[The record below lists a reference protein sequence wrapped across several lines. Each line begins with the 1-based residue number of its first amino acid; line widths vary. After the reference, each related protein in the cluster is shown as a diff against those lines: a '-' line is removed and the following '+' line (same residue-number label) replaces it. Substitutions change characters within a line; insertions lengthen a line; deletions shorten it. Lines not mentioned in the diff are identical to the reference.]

1 MQRPGGVL
9 FAGRLPLHRKII
21 GWRAPGTPVIRCLFD
36 GGHAKSAFLPP
47 LLARPWRVGAT
58 DAMLTFQQIILQL
71 QSYWDAQGCA
81 LLQPYDMEVGAGTSH
96 TATFLRAIGPEPWKA
111 AYVQPSRRPKDGRHG
126 ENPNRLQH
134 YYQFQ
139 VVLKPAP
146 AGILDLYLG
155 SLQALGLDLQRND
168 IRFVEDDWENP
179 TLGAWGLGWEVWL
192 NGMEVTQL
200 TYFQQVGGI
209 DCRPVT
215 GEITYGLERL
225 AMYLQGVD
233 RVYDLT
239 WTEGDARLSYGDV
252 YLQNEVE
259 QSRYNFEHSDADFLF
274 TAFGAHEKQARH
286 LIGQQLALPAY
297 EQVLKAAHS
306 FNLLDARG
314 AISVT
319 ERAAYVARI
328 RNLARA
334 VAQSYYES
342 RERLGFP
349 MAPRAWVEQI
359 QMTNGPQGR
368 LIGASEK

>member
-1 MQRPGGVL
+1 
-9 FAGRLPLHRKII
+9 
-21 GWRAPGTPVIRCLFD
+21 
-36 GGHAKSAFLPP
+36 
-47 LLARPWRVGAT
+47 
-58 DAMLTFQQIILQL
+58 MLTFQQIILKL

-96 TATFLRAIGPEPWKA
+96 TATILRALGPEPWKA
-111 AYVQPSRRPKDGRHG
+111 AYVQPSRRPKDGRYG

-134 YYQFQ
+134 YYQYQ

-146 AGILDLYLG
+146 ANILELYLG
-155 SLQALGLDLQRND
+155 SLEALGFDLKKND

-192 NGMEVTQL
+192 NGMEVTQF

-209 DCRPVT
+209 DCRPIT

-233 RVYDLT
+233 NVYNLT
-239 WTEGDARLSYGDV
+239 WTEGADGTRLTYGDV
-252 YLQNEVE
+252 YKQNEIE
-259 QSRYNFEHSDADFLF
+259 QSTYNFEHSDADFLF
-274 TAFGAHEKQARH
+274 TAFAAHEKQAKH
-286 LIGQQLALPAY
+286 LIEVQLALPAY

-319 ERAAYVARI
+319 ERAAYIGRI

-334 VAQSYYES
+334 VAQSYFES

-349 MAPRAWVEQI
+349 MAPREWVA
-359 QMTNGPQGR
+359 QMAPAMP
-368 LIGASEK
+368 ASPSTKKAA

>member
-1 MQRPGGVL
+1 
-9 FAGRLPLHRKII
+9 
-21 GWRAPGTPVIRCLFD
+21 
-36 GGHAKSAFLPP
+36 
-47 LLARPWRVGAT
+47 
-58 DAMLTFQQIILQL
+58 MLTFQQIILRL
-71 QSYWDAQGCA
+71 QDYWDRQGCA

-111 AYVQPSRRPKDGRHG
+111 AYVQPSRRPKDGRYG

-134 YYQFQ
+134 YYQYQ

-146 AGILDLYLG
+146 SNILELYQG
-155 SLQALGLDLQRND
+155 SLEALGFDLKKND

-192 NGMEVTQL
+192 NGMEVTQF

-209 DCRPVT
+209 DCKPAT

-233 RVYDLT
+233 NVYNLR
-239 WTEGDARLSYGDV
+239 WTDTMLYGDV
-252 YLQNEVE
+252 YKQNEVE
-259 QSRYNFEHSDADFLF
+259 QSTYNFEHSDAEFLF
-274 TAFGAHEKQARH
+274 TAFAAHERQAKH
-286 LIGQQLALPAY
+286 LIGVQLALPAY

-319 ERAAYVARI
+319 ERAAYIGRI
-328 RNLARA
+328 RNLART
-334 VAQSYYES
+334 VAQSYLES

-349 MAPRAWVEQI
+349 MAPRAWVEQ
-359 QMTNGPQGR
+359 M
-368 LIGASEK
+368 AKKAA

>member
-1 MQRPGGVL
+1 
-9 FAGRLPLHRKII
+9 
-21 GWRAPGTPVIRCLFD
+21 
-36 GGHAKSAFLPP
+36 
-47 LLARPWRVGAT
+47 
-58 DAMLTFQQIILQL
+58 MLTFQQIILKL

-111 AYVQPSRRPKDGRHG
+111 AYVQPSRRPKDGRYG

-134 YYQFQ
+134 YYQYQ

-146 AGILDLYLG
+146 SNILELYLG
-155 SLQALGLDLQRND
+155 SLEALGFDLKQND

-192 NGMEVTQL
+192 NGMEVTQF

-209 DCRPVT
+209 DCKPAT

-233 RVYDLT
+233 NVYNLI
-239 WTEGDARLSYGDV
+239 WTEGADGSRLTYGDV
-252 YLQNEVE
+252 YKQNEVE
-259 QSRYNFEHSDADFLF
+259 QSTYNFEYSDVDFLRGVPEKGIPG
-274 TAFGAHEKQARH
+274 AFESHERQAEL
-286 LIGQQLALPAY
+286 LIEKKLALPAY
-297 EQVLKAAHS
+297 EQVLKAAHT

-319 ERAAYVARI
+319 ERAAYIGRI

-349 MAPRAWVEQI
+349 MAPREWVA
-359 QMTNGPQGR
+359 QM
-368 LIGASEK
+368 AKKAA